1 MPYLDVANVSK
12 SYDQTAVL
20 HDVSFGVEQG
30 EVVCLLGPSGCGKT
44 TLLRIIA
51 GLEAADAGR
60 VLFAGQDLA
69 EVPVHRRGFGLMF
82 QDFVLFPHKDVEANV
97 AFGLRMLGLG
107 QAEIDTRVK
116 EMLDLVSLQG
126 YEDRQVYELSGGEQQ
141 RVALARSLAPRPR
154 LLMLDEPLGSLDRT
168 LREGLMSELRDIL
181 KAVGVTAV
189 YVTHDQEEAFA
200 IADRIFI
207 MHDGCIV
214 QAGTPQVVYRQPA
227 SEFVARFLGLSN
239 LLPGEVTALAPSLS
253 VLTML
258 GTLMVTGGHGGTQE
272 VGDRVT
278 VVVRPEAARQAPVGG
293 EAANQV
299 CGAVTACSFRG
310 RSLRVRLRCQGETEL
325 ELEMPAG
332 SDPPATGQTV
342 CLTLDGQA
350 MTVLAASGG

>member
-1 MPYLDVANVSK
+1 MPHLDVRGVSK
-12 SYDQTAVL
+12 SYDNTPVL
-20 HDVSFGVEQG
+20 HDVSFGVELG
-30 EVVCLLGPSGCGKT
+30 EVACLLGPSGCGKT

-51 GLEAADAGR
+51 GLEAANAGH

-107 QAEIDTRVK
+107 QAEIDVRVK

-168 LREGLMSELRDIL
+168 LREELMSELRDIL

-200 IADRIFI
+200 IADRVLI
-207 MHDGCIV
+207 MRDGRIV
-214 QAGTPQVVYRQPA
+214 QAGTPQAVYRHPS

-239 LLPGEVTALAPSLS
+239 LLPGEVIAVAPAVRVSTALGPLTVGGDGGDSLA
-253 VLTML
+253 
-258 GTLMVTGGHGGTQE
+258 
-272 VGDRVT
+272 VGDKVT
-278 VVVRPEAARQAPVGG
+278 LVIRPEAARQAHAGG

-299 CGAVTACSFRG
+299 CGTVMACSFRG
-310 RSLRVRLRCQGETEL
+310 RWLRLRMRGQGETEL

-332 SDPPATGQTV
+332 SEPPASGQEV

-350 MTVLAASGG
+350 MTVLAVGDR